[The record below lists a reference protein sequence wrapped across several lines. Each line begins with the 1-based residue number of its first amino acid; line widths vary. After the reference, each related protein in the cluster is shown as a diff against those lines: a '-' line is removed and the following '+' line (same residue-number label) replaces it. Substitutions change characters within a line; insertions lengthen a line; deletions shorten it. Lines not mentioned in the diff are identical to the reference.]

1 MGVKHFSAIF
11 AGKTTFVTGLRFQT
25 VVLWKKKSTLT
36 DKNLLPGS
44 ILNYGQ
50 GVSKVLMELP
60 PLQMYPFP
68 LQR

>member
-44 ILNYGQ
+44 ILNFQSPMDKGFQKY
-50 GVSKVLMELP
+50 
-60 PLQMYPFP
+60 
-68 LQR
+68 